1 MTAARKKAATKT
13 AVARPSAKAPATRK
27 VAAKKPAAR
36 KPAAGKPPAKKVS
49 AGKPAPKKPVAKKPV
64 AKKPVAKKPV
74 AKKRPATKPTV
85 KKRGASEAPAAK
97 SPAKAKPAARASV
110 ARGATS
116 SIGTLMT
123 YALWLELDAVER
135 YRELADA
142 MEMHNNRDVSELFRK
157 MSTIEGKHVD
167 KIMNQMGWTKVPP
180 LPQGAAPWPGF
191 ESPETAAHDD
201 VHYLMQP
208 YHALALALKGEE
220 RAHRFFESLAR
231 AAVTPAVKRAAT
243 EMAEE
248 EREHVELVRAWMAKA
263 PRPDDDWNDDPD
275 PPRYTD

>member
-1 MTAARKKAATKT
+1 MTAARKKI
-13 AVARPSAKAPATRK
+13 PTRT
-27 VAAKKPAAR
+27 PAAR
-36 KPAAGKPPAKKVS
+36 KPAAKKAAAKKPAAKKPAAKKPAAKKPAAKKPAAKKAAARKPASKQPPAKKPS
-49 AGKPAPKKPVAKKPV
+49 ARG
-64 AKKPVAKKPV
+64 
-74 AKKRPATKPTV
+74 PATK
-85 KKRGASEAPAAK
+85 AS
-97 SPAKAKPAARASV
+97 AKAGPGARPGAAA
-110 ARGATS
+110 GATS

-157 MSTIEGKHVD
+157 MSTIEGKHAD
-167 KIMNQMGWTKVPP
+167 KIMKQMGWTKVPP
-180 LPQGAAPWPGF
+180 LPKGVAPWPGF
-191 ESPETAAHDD
+191 ESPETVAHEE

-208 YHALALALKGEE
+208 WHALSLALKGEE

-231 AAVTPAVKRAAT
+231 AATTPAVRRAAV

-248 EREHVELVRAWMAKA
+248 EREHVELVKAWMAKV
-263 PRPDDDWNDDPD
+263 PRPDDDWRDDPD

>member
-1 MTAARKKAATKT
+1 VTAARRKSATKT
-13 AVARPSAKAPATRK
+13 AVVRPSAKASATRK

-36 KPAAGKPPAKKVS
+36 KPVAGKPPARKVA
-49 AGKPAPKKPVAKKPV
+49 AGKPAPKRPVARKP
-64 AKKPVAKKPV
+64 AAKKPV

-85 KKRGASEAPAAK
+85 KKHVASEAPAAK
-97 SPAKAKPAARASV
+97 SRAKAKPAARASV

-167 KIMNQMGWTKVPP
+167 KIMKQMGWTKVPP

-231 AAVTPAVKRAAT
+231 AATTPAVRRAAT

-248 EREHVELVRAWMAKA
+248 EHEHVELVRAWMAKV

>member
-1 MTAARKKAATKT
+1 MTAARRKAATKT
-13 AVARPSAKAPATRK
+13 AVARRKAKAPAARK
-27 VAAKKPAAR
+27 VAAKRPAAKKPAGKPAATKAAVGKRPAAKKPAVKPAAKKPAVKKAATGKAPAGKAPATSKPAAR
-36 KPAAGKPPAKKVS
+36 TN
-49 AGKPAPKKPVAKKPV
+49 
-64 AKKPVAKKPV
+64 
-74 AKKRPATKPTV
+74 AT
-85 KKRGASEAPAAK
+85 
-97 SPAKAKPAARASV
+97 
-110 ARGATS
+110 RGATS

-157 MSTIEGKHVD
+157 MSTIEGRHAD
-167 KIMNQMGWTKVPP
+167 KIMKQMGWTRVPP

-191 ESPETAAHDD
+191 ESPETVAHDD

-220 RAHRFFESLAR
+220 RAYRFFDARAR
-231 AAVTPAVKRAAT
+231 AATTPAVKRAAV

-248 EREHVELVRAWMAKA
+248 EREHVELVRAWMAKV
-263 PRPDDDWNDDPD
+263 PRPDDDWRDDPD

>member
-1 MTAARKKAATKT
+1 M
-13 AVARPSAKAPATRK
+13 
-27 VAAKKPAAR
+27 
-36 KPAAGKPPAKKVS
+36 
-49 AGKPAPKKPVAKKPV
+49 
-64 AKKPVAKKPV
+64 AKKPV
-74 AKKRPATKPTV
+74 AKKRTAKKSTV
-85 KKRGASEAPAAK
+85 KKHAASEAPAAK
-97 SPAKAKPAARASV
+97 SRARAKPGASV

-167 KIMNQMGWTKVPP
+167 KIMKQMGWTKVPP

-231 AAVTPAVKRAAT
+231 AATTPAVKRAAI

-248 EREHVELVRAWMAKA
+248 EREHVELVRAWMTKV

>member
-1 MTAARKKAATKT
+1 
-13 AVARPSAKAPATRK
+13 
-27 VAAKKPAAR
+27 
-36 KPAAGKPPAKKVS
+36 
-49 AGKPAPKKPVAKKPV
+49 
-64 AKKPVAKKPV
+64 
-74 AKKRPATKPTV
+74 
-85 KKRGASEAPAAK
+85 
-97 SPAKAKPAARASV
+97 
-110 ARGATS
+110 
-116 SIGTLMT
+116 MT

-167 KIMNQMGWTKVPP
+167 KIMKQMGWTKVPP

-231 AAVTPAVKRAAT
+231 AATTPAVRRAAT

-248 EREHVELVRAWMAKA
+248 EREHVELVRAWMAKV

>member
-13 AVARPSAKAPATRK
+13 AVARPSAKASATRK

-36 KPAAGKPPAKKVS
+36 KPAAGKPPARKVA
-49 AGKPAPKKPVAKKPV
+49 AGKPAPKRPVARKPG
-64 AKKPVAKKPV
+64 AKKPV

-85 KKRGASEAPAAK
+85 KKHVASEAPAAK
-97 SPAKAKPAARASV
+97 SRAKAKPAARASV

-167 KIMNQMGWTKVPP
+167 KIMKQMGWTKVPP

-231 AAVTPAVKRAAT
+231 AATTPAVKRAAI

-248 EREHVELVRAWMAKA
+248 EREHVELVRAWMAKV

>member
-27 VAAKKPAAR
+27 VAAKKPAA
-36 KPAAGKPPAKKVS
+36 KKAAAGKPPAKKVA
-49 AGKPAPKKPVAKKPV
+49 AGKPAPKKPVAGRP
-64 AKKPVAKKPV
+64 AAKKPV

-85 KKRGASEAPAAK
+85 KKRVASEAPATRK
-97 SPAKAKPAARASV
+97 PAKAGPAARASV
-110 ARGATS
+110 ARGATA

-167 KIMNQMGWTKVPP
+167 KIMKQMGWTKVPP

-208 YHALALALKGEE
+208 DHALALALKGEE

-231 AAVTPAVKRAAT
+231 AATTPAVRRAAT

-248 EREHVELVRAWMAKA
+248 EREHVELVRAWMAKV

>member
-1 MTAARKKAATKT
+1 MTAARRKSATKT
-13 AVARPSAKAPATRK
+13 AVVRPSAKASATRK

-36 KPAAGKPPAKKVS
+36 KPVAGKPPARKVA
-49 AGKPAPKKPVAKKPV
+49 AGKPAPKRPVARKP
-64 AKKPVAKKPV
+64 AAKKPV

-85 KKRGASEAPAAK
+85 KKHVASEAPAAK
-97 SPAKAKPAARASV
+97 SRAKAKPAARASV

-167 KIMNQMGWTKVPP
+167 KIMKQMGWTKVPP

-231 AAVTPAVKRAAT
+231 AATTPAVKRAAI

-248 EREHVELVRAWMAKA
+248 EREHVELVRAWMAKV

>member
-27 VAAKKPAAR
+27 VAAKKRAAR
-36 KPAAGKPPAKKVS
+36 KPAAGKPAAKKV
-49 AGKPAPKKPVAKKPV
+49 ATGKPVAKKPV
-64 AKKPVAKKPV
+64 AGKPAAKKPV
-74 AKKRPATKPTV
+74 ATKRPAAKPAAR
-85 KKRGASEAPAAK
+85 KRVAGQAPAAK
-97 SPAKAKPAARASV
+97 SPARAKPASRASV

-167 KIMNQMGWTKVPP
+167 KIMKQMGWTKVPP

-231 AAVTPAVKRAAT
+231 AATTPAVKRAAI

-248 EREHVELVRAWMAKA
+248 EREHVELVRAWMAKV

>member
-13 AVARPSAKAPATRK
+13 AVARPSAKASATRK

-36 KPAAGKPPAKKVS
+36 KPAAGKPPARKVA
-49 AGKPAPKKPVAKKPV
+49 AGKPAPKRPVARKP
-64 AKKPVAKKPV
+64 AAKKPV

-85 KKRGASEAPAAK
+85 KKHVASEAPAAK
-97 SPAKAKPAARASV
+97 SRAKAKPAARASV

-167 KIMNQMGWTKVPP
+167 KIMKQMGWTKVPP

-231 AAVTPAVKRAAT
+231 AATTPAVKRAAI

-248 EREHVELVRAWMAKA
+248 EREHVELVRAWMAKV

>member
-13 AVARPSAKAPATRK
+13 AVARPSAKASATRK

-36 KPAAGKPPAKKVS
+36 KPAAGKPPARKVA
-49 AGKPAPKKPVAKKPV
+49 AGKPAPKRPVARKPG
-64 AKKPVAKKPV
+64 AKKPV

-85 KKRGASEAPAAK
+85 KKHVASEAPAAK
-97 SPAKAKPAARASV
+97 SRAKAKPAARASV

-167 KIMNQMGWTKVPP
+167 KIMKQMGWTKVPP

-231 AAVTPAVKRAAT
+231 AATTPAVRRAAT

-248 EREHVELVRAWMAKA
+248 EREHVELVRAWMAKV

>member
-1 MTAARKKAATKT
+1 VTAARKKAATKT
-13 AVARPSAKAPATRK
+13 AAARSSAKAPATRK
-27 VAAKKPAAR
+27 VAAKKR
-36 KPAAGKPPAKKVS
+36 AAGKPD
-49 AGKPAPKKPVAKKPV
+49 AGKPAAKKVAAGKPVAKKPVAKKPV

-74 AKKRPATKPTV
+74 AKKPVAKKPVAKKPVAKKPATGK
-85 KKRGASEAPAAK
+85 
-97 SPAKAKPAARASV
+97 PAKAGPASRASV

-167 KIMNQMGWTKVPP
+167 KIMKQMGWTKVPP

-201 VHYLMQP
+201 VHYLMRP

-231 AAVTPAVKRAAT
+231 AAVTPAVRRAAT

-248 EREHVELVRAWMAKA
+248 EREHVELVRAWMAKV

>member
-1 MTAARKKAATKT
+1 MTAARSKAATKT
-13 AVARPSAKAPATRK
+13 AVARRKAKAPAARK
-27 VAAKKPAAR
+27 VAAKRPAAKKTAGKPAARKAAVGKRPAAKKPAVKPAAKKPAAKKAATGKAPAGKAPATS
-36 KPAAGKPPAKKVS
+36 KPAT
-49 AGKPAPKKPVAKKPV
+49 
-64 AKKPVAKKPV
+64 
-74 AKKRPATKPTV
+74 RTNAT
-85 KKRGASEAPAAK
+85 
-97 SPAKAKPAARASV
+97 
-110 ARGATS
+110 RGATS

-157 MSTIEGKHVD
+157 MSTIEGRHAD
-167 KIMNQMGWTKVPP
+167 KIMKQMGWTRVPP

-191 ESPETAAHDD
+191 ESPETVAHDD

-220 RAHRFFESLAR
+220 RAYRFFDALAR
-231 AAVTPAVKRAAT
+231 AATTPAVKRAAV

-248 EREHVELVRAWMAKA
+248 EREHVELVRAWMAKV
-263 PRPDDDWNDDPD
+263 PRPDDDWRDDPD

>member
-13 AVARPSAKAPATRK
+13 AVARPSAKASATRK

-36 KPAAGKPPAKKVS
+36 KPAAGKPPARKVA
-49 AGKPAPKKPVAKKPV
+49 AGKPAPKRPVARKPG
-64 AKKPVAKKPV
+64 AKKPV

-85 KKRGASEAPAAK
+85 KKHVASEAPAAK
-97 SPAKAKPAARASV
+97 SRAKAKPAARASV
-110 ARGATS
+110 ARGATA

-167 KIMNQMGWTKVPP
+167 KIMKQMGWTKVPP

-201 VHYLMQP
+201 VHYLCLLYTSP
-208 YHALALALKGEE
+208 
-220 RAHRFFESLAR
+220 S
-231 AAVTPAVKRAAT
+231 
-243 EMAEE
+243 
-248 EREHVELVRAWMAKA
+248 
-263 PRPDDDWNDDPD
+263 PRD
-275 PPRYTD
+275 

>member
-27 VAAKKPAAR
+27 VAAKKRAAG
-36 KPAAGKPPAKKVS
+36 KPAAGKPAAKKVA
-49 AGKPAPKKPVAKKPV
+49 AGKPVAKKPV
-64 AKKPVAKKPV
+64 AR
-74 AKKRPATKPTV
+74 KRPAAKPATR
-85 KKRGASEAPAAK
+85 K
-97 SPAKAKPAARASV
+97 PAKAGPVARASV

-157 MSTIEGKHVD
+157 TSTIEGKHVD
-167 KIMNQMGWTKVPP
+167 KIMKQMGWTKVPP

-201 VHYLMQP
+201 VHYL
-208 YHALALALKGEE
+208 
-220 RAHRFFESLAR
+220 SLI
-231 AAVTPAVKRAAT
+231 
-243 EMAEE
+243 
-248 EREHVELVRAWMAKA
+248 HI
-263 PRPDDDWNDDPD
+263 
-275 PPRYTD
+275 

>member
-1 MTAARKKAATKT
+1 
-13 AVARPSAKAPATRK
+13 
-27 VAAKKPAAR
+27 
-36 KPAAGKPPAKKVS
+36 
-49 AGKPAPKKPVAKKPV
+49 
-64 AKKPVAKKPV
+64 
-74 AKKRPATKPTV
+74 
-85 KKRGASEAPAAK
+85 
-97 SPAKAKPAARASV
+97 
-110 ARGATS
+110 
-116 SIGTLMT
+116 MT

-167 KIMNQMGWTKVPP
+167 KIMKQMGWTE
-180 LPQGAAPWPGF
+180 GAAAAAGRGALARF
-191 ESPETAAHDD
+191 EPETAAHDD

-208 YHALALALKGEE
+208 YHALALALKGE

-231 AAVTPAVKRAAT
+231 AATTPAVKRAAI

-248 EREHVELVRAWMAKA
+248 EREHVELVRAWMAKV

>member
-1 MTAARKKAATKT
+1 MTAARSKAATKT
-13 AVARPSAKAPATRK
+13 AVARRKAKAPAARK
-27 VAAKKPAAR
+27 VAAKRPAA
-36 KPAAGKPPAKKVS
+36 KKT
-49 AGKPAPKKPVAKKPV
+49 AGKPAATKAAVGKRPAAKKPAV
-64 AKKPVAKKPV
+64 KPAAKKPA
-74 AKKRPATKPTV
+74 V
-85 KKRGASEAPAAK
+85 KKAATGKAPAGKA
-97 SPAKAKPAARASV
+97 PAMSKPAVRTNAT
-110 ARGATS
+110 RGATS

-157 MSTIEGKHVD
+157 MSTIEGRHAD
-167 KIMNQMGWTKVPP
+167 KIMKQMGWTRVPP

-191 ESPETAAHDD
+191 ESPETVAHDD

-220 RAHRFFESLAR
+220 RAYRFFDALAR
-231 AAVTPAVKRAAT
+231 AATTPAVKRAAV

-248 EREHVELVRAWMAKA
+248 EREHVELVRAWMAKV
-263 PRPDDDWNDDPD
+263 PRPDDDWRDDPD

>member
-1 MTAARKKAATKT
+1 MTAARKRAATKT

-27 VAAKKPAAR
+27 VAAKKRAAR
-36 KPAAGKPPAKKVS
+36 KPAAGKPAAKKVATGKPV
-49 AGKPAPKKPVAKKPV
+49 AGKPAAKKPV
-64 AKKPVAKKPV
+64 AT
-74 AKKRPATKPTV
+74 KRPAAKPAAR
-85 KKRGASEAPAAK
+85 KRVAGQAPGAK
-97 SPAKAKPAARASV
+97 SPARAKPASRASV

-167 KIMNQMGWTKVPP
+167 KIMKQMGWTKVPP

-231 AAVTPAVKRAAT
+231 AATTPAVRRAAT

-248 EREHVELVRAWMAKA
+248 EREHVELVRAWMAKV
-263 PRPDDDWNDDPD
+263 PRPNDDWNDDPD

>member
-1 MTAARKKAATKT
+1 MIAPRKKAASTT
-13 AVARPSAKAPATRK
+13 PIARRKAKAPT
-27 VAAKKPAAR
+27 AR
-36 KPAAGKPPAKKVS
+36 KGA
-49 AGKPAPKKPVAKKPV
+49 AKKPV
-64 AKKPVAKKPV
+64 AKKPAAKKPV
-74 AKKRPATKPTV
+74 AKK
-85 KKRGASEAPAAK
+85 PAAK
-97 SPAKAKPAARASV
+97 KPAAKKPAAKKPVAKKPATRKAPVRKVPAKAKPAARASV
-110 ARGATS
+110 AGGATS

-157 MSTIEGKHVD
+157 MATIEGKHAD
-167 KIMNQMGWTKVPP
+167 KIMKQMAWTKVPP
-180 LPQGAAPWPGF
+180 LPKGAAPWPGF
-191 ESPETAAHDD
+191 ESPETVAHEE

-220 RAHRFFESLAR
+220 RAHRFFESLVR
-231 AAVTPAVKRAAT
+231 AATTPSVKRAAL

-248 EREHVELVRAWMAKA
+248 EREHVELVKAWMAKV
-263 PRPDDDWNDDPD
+263 PRPDDDWRDDPD

>member
-27 VAAKKPAAR
+27 VAAKKRAAR
-36 KPAAGKPPAKKVS
+36 KPAAGKPAAKKV
-49 AGKPAPKKPVAKKPV
+49 ATGKPVAKKPV
-64 AKKPVAKKPV
+64 AGKPAAKKPV
-74 AKKRPATKPTV
+74 ATKRPAAKPAAR
-85 KKRGASEAPAAK
+85 KRVAGQAPAAK
-97 SPAKAKPAARASV
+97 SPARAKPASRASV

-142 MEMHNNRDVSELFRK
+142 MEMHNNRDVSDLFRK
-157 MSTIEGKHVD
+157 MSTIEGRHAD
-167 KIMNQMGWTKVPP
+167 KIMKQMGWTKVPP

-191 ESPETAAHDD
+191 ESPETVAHDD

-231 AAVTPAVKRAAT
+231 AAVTPAVRRAAT

-248 EREHVELVRAWMAKA
+248 EREHVELVRAWMAKV

>member
-27 VAAKKPAAR
+27 VAAKKRAAR
-36 KPAAGKPPAKKVS
+36 KPAAGKPAAKKV
-49 AGKPAPKKPVAKKPV
+49 ATGKPVAKKPV
-64 AKKPVAKKPV
+64 AGKPAAKKPV
-74 AKKRPATKPTV
+74 ATKRPAAKPAAR
-85 KKRGASEAPAAK
+85 KRVAGQAPAAK
-97 SPAKAKPAARASV
+97 SPARAKPAARASV

-167 KIMNQMGWTKVPP
+167 KIMKQMGWTKVPP

-201 VHYLMQP
+201 VHYLMKP

-220 RAHRFFESLAR
+220 RAQRFFESLAR
-231 AAVTPAVKRAAT
+231 AAATPAVKRAAV

-248 EREHVELVRAWMAKA
+248 ERDHVELVRAWMAKV
-263 PRPDDDWNDDPD
+263 PRPEDDWNDDPD

>member
-1 MTAARKKAATKT
+1 MTAARKKASTKT
-13 AVARPSAKAPATRK
+13 AVAGPSAKAPATRK
-27 VAAKKPAAR
+27 VAAKKRAAR
-36 KPAAGKPPAKKVS
+36 KPAAGKPAAKKV
-49 AGKPAPKKPVAKKPV
+49 ATGKPVAKKPV
-64 AKKPVAKKPV
+64 AGKPAAKRPVAT
-74 AKKRPATKPTV
+74 KRPAAKPAAR
-85 KKRGASEAPAAK
+85 KRVAGQAPAAK
-97 SPAKAKPAARASV
+97 SPARAKPASRASV

-167 KIMNQMGWTKVPP
+167 KIMKQMGWTKVPP

-231 AAVTPAVKRAAT
+231 AATTPAVKRAAI

-248 EREHVELVRAWMAKA
+248 EREHVELVRAWMAKV
-263 PRPDDDWNDDPD
+263 PRPDDDWANDPD
-275 PPRYTD
+275 PPRYDD

>member
-1 MTAARKKAATKT
+1 VTAARKRAATKT
-13 AVARPSAKAPATRK
+13 AVARSSAKAPATRK

-36 KPAAGKPPAKKVS
+36 KPAAGRPTAKKVA

-74 AKKRPATKPTV
+74 AKKRPAAKPAATKRV
-85 KKRGASEAPAAK
+85 AGEAPATGK
-97 SPAKAKPAARASV
+97 PAKAARASV

-167 KIMNQMGWTKVPP
+167 KIMKQMGWTKVPP

-220 RAHRFFESLAR
+220 RAQRFFESLAR
-231 AAVTPAVKRAAT
+231 AAAAPAVRRAAI

-248 EREHVELVRAWMAKA
+248 EREHVELVRAWMAKV